1 MGKGLFEELPDVL
14 DAKMLAAALSIS
26 KSGAYLLLSQPDFPT
41 LQIGGRK
48 MVTKQHLAEWVE
60 SHTNCAEKSG
70 GQKGGVTR

>member
-26 KSGAYLLLSQPDFPT
+26 KSGAYQLLSQPDFPT

-60 SHTNCAEKSG
+60 SHTNCTEKTAVR
-70 GQKGGVTR
+70 KEV